1 MISLPNK
8 INLKH
13 LFIIAIIILSIVVR
27 FINIDKPIV
36 TDAHA
41 FRQSQTA
48 ITVQTYLNEG
58 YSLFDYQTPVLG
70 YPYQIPM
77 ELPTYQTIVYG
88 FMKVFSLENIDVA
101 GRVVSILIFYISAIL
116 LFLLAQNIFR
126 NSKIS
131 IATFLIYILLPFNI
145 FWSRTFMIDYLSV
158 TFALGYILFFL
169 YFLQSTDKK
178 KILFLLLS
186 ILFGVLGATTKIT
199 TMIIT
204 APLMIYFTT
213 NEFFIDYKKHLKL
226 IELLKQNWLKYLSIS
241 LVAILPLISGIAW
254 VEYADYIKSQNVFTQ
269 FLTSEALGS
278 WNYGT
283 MEQKL
288 DISKWYKVFKNFD
301 SIFLGIAIVVI
312 LATKHNIKISLIMI
326 ATIFITIAIFF
337 NLYHEHTYYL
347 ISLMPFYAL
356 LIGIAIAQINIKQKW
371 VNIAL
376 ISTLVVSII
385 SSIVSI
391 LPNMKADNYNHP
403 YSITGKALNAVTE
416 NNDNI
421 ITYGFDWTSVY
432 LYSANRKGVML
443 RGVNEYNNIPTDYH
457 KNSFIL
463 LNDKLLFTDPKV
475 YDKFFKDKNFIK
487 YIVPQYEYIL
497 SNYNFSIYANV
508 LKNND
513 KFYQVDFKNQDNF
526 TNQGVASIKDIN
538 KKITGIEIVFKDM
551 AQVIGNLDIQ
561 YKNRGNGSITYSVNP
576 FIKRYYIYLN
586 DTPIDVEELNFLTQL
601 KDDKGKVYNF
611 DIEYVKIYFTNK

>member
-376 ISTLVVSII
+376 IATLIVSII

-432 LYSANRKGVML
+432 LYSANRKGMML

>member
-36 TDAHA
+36 ADAHA

-312 LATKHNIKISLIMI
+312 LATKHNIKISFIMI

-356 LIGIAIAQINIKQKW
+356 LIGVAITQINFKNRWLNIVPILIITVVIAIQVVK
-371 VNIAL
+371 L
-376 ISTLVVSII
+376 IPVL
-385 SSIVSI
+385 
-391 LPNMKADNYNHP
+391 KADNYNHP

-463 LNDKLLFTDPKV
+463 LNDKLLFTDPKI
-475 YDKFFKDKNFIK
+475 YDKFFKDKKIIK

>member
-13 LFIIAIIILSIVVR
+13 LFIIAIIILSIIVR

-376 ISTLVVSII
+376 IATLVVSII

-403 YSITGKALNAVTE
+403 YSITGKALNAITE

>member
-36 TDAHA
+36 ADAHA

-312 LATKHNIKISLIMI
+312 LATKHNIKISFIMI

-356 LIGIAIAQINIKQKW
+356 LIGVAITQINFKNRWLNIVPILIITVVIAIQVVK
-371 VNIAL
+371 L
-376 ISTLVVSII
+376 IPVL
-385 SSIVSI
+385 
-391 LPNMKADNYNHP
+391 KADNYNHP

-457 KNSFIL
+457 KNSFVL

>member
-376 ISTLVVSII
+376 IATLVVSII

-403 YSITGKALNAVTE
+403 YSITGKALNAITE

>member
-36 TDAHA
+36 ADAHA

-241 LVAILPLISGIAW
+241 LVAILPFISGIAW

-312 LATKHNIKISLIMI
+312 LATKHNIKISFIMI

-356 LIGIAIAQINIKQKW
+356 LIGVAITQINFKNRWLNIVPILIITVVIAIQVVK
-371 VNIAL
+371 L
-376 ISTLVVSII
+376 IPVL
-385 SSIVSI
+385 
-391 LPNMKADNYNHP
+391 KADNYNHP

-457 KNSFIL
+457 KNSFVL

>member
-376 ISTLVVSII
+376 IATLVVSII